1 MKQDW
6 FNTYLSFEERAKAL
20 VDAMTLEE
28 KVSQLTYESK
38 EVGRLGVKE
47 YNWWN
52 ECLHGVARAGV
63 ATVFP
68 QSIGMAAS
76 FNAKLMY
83 DVACAISDEARA
95 KHHEA
100 KRRGDRSIY
109 KGLTFWSPNINIFR
123 DPRWGRGHETYGE
136 DPYLTSQMGIQFC
149 KGLQGEDEKYL
160 KLVATVKHFAVHSGP
175 EADRHKF
182 NAEASIKDMKETY
195 LPAFEACVKE
205 AGAYSVMGAYN
216 RTNGEACCA
225 SKTLLQDTLRD
236 EWGFDGVVVSD
247 CGAIKD
253 IYHDHHLVETPAEAA
268 ALAVKNGCEINCGW
282 IYPHLIEAVEKGF
295 ITEAEIDTAVYRA
308 VLALMKLGVF
318 DPDEMVPYA
327 AIPYEANDSAEHHE
341 LSLEMAKESLVLL
354 KNDNMLPLSKD
365 KIKTIAVI
373 GPNADNKSA
382 LIGNYY
388 GTPSVYNTVLD
399 GIRKTAPDAKV
410 LFAQG
415 CSLST
420 ITPEQFWGEKPNW
433 GFAEAKAAAE
443 KADAVVLVLGLTAEF
458 EGEES
463 VATGEG
469 GDKTDIKMTGA
480 QEELM
485 EAVTAVGKPTVLVNM
500 TGSCMDLRKSA
511 EKCDAIIQAWYPG
524 QFGGLAVAQAIFGE
538 FSPSGKLPITFY
550 KDMSQL
556 PEFTD
561 YSMEKRTYKYFDGKP
576 MYPFGFGL
584 SYGNIE
590 YYDVKISCDKIASGS
605 DITVS
610 VACINRGKMDVKEA
624 VQVYLRD
631 DNASTRVPKYTLVG
645 FRKVELTA
653 GKEERV
659 SFTVESKHMAVITET
674 GEKVIEPGTFTL
686 FIGGSQPDLR
696 SSELLGY
703 DPLSVKFMVE

>member
-6 FNTYLSFEERAKAL
+6 FDTKLSFKERAKAL
-20 VDAMTLEE
+20 VSTMTLEE

-38 EVGRLGVKE
+38 AIGRLGVKE

-76 FNAKLMY
+76 FNDELMH
-83 DVACAISDEARA
+83 DVATAISDEARA

-100 KRRGDRSIY
+100 KRQGDNNIY

-136 DPYLTSQMGIQFC
+136 DPYLTSRMGIEFC
-149 KGLQGEDEKYL
+149 KGLQGDDEKYL

-182 NAEASIKDMKETY
+182 DAIASAKDMKETY
-195 LPAFEACVKE
+195 LPAFEACIKE

-225 SKTLLQDTLRD
+225 SHTLLQETLRD

-282 IYPHLIEAVEKGF
+282 VYPHLLEAVKEGH
-295 ITEAEIDTAVYRA
+295 ITEAEIDVAVNRA
-308 VLALMKLGVF
+308 VLALMKLGMF
-318 DPDEMVPYA
+318 DEDKRVPYA
-327 AIPYEANDSAEHHE
+327 SIPYEINDCEKHHE
-341 LSLEMAKESLVLL
+341 LSKQMARESLVLL
-354 KNDNMLPLSKD
+354 KNDKMLPLNKSKV
-365 KIKTIAVI
+365 KTIAVI
-373 GPNADNKSA
+373 GPNADNKDA

-388 GTPSVYNTVLD
+388 GTPSVYHTVLE
-399 GIRKTAPDAKV
+399 GIRQMAPEAKVIYAPGCSVSKTAEA
-410 LFAQG
+410 
-415 CSLST
+415 
-420 ITPEQFWGEKPNW
+420 FWGEKPDW
-433 GFAEAKAAAE
+433 GFAEARAAAE
-443 KADAVVLVLGLTAEF
+443 NADAVILVLGLTAEF

-463 VATGEG
+463 AATGEG

-485 EAVTAVGKPTVLVNM
+485 EAVTSVGTPTVLVNM
-500 TGSCMDLRKSA
+500 TGSCMDLRKSV
-511 EKCDAIIQAWYPG
+511 EKCEAIIQAWYPG
-524 QFGGLAVAQAIFGE
+524 QFGGLVIAEAIFGE

-550 KDMSQL
+550 NDMSQI
-556 PEFTD
+556 PDFND
-561 YSMEKRTYKYFDGKP
+561 YSMENRTYKFFDGKP
-576 MYPFGFGL
+576 MFPFGFGL

-590 YYDVKISCDKIASGS
+590 YYDVKLSCDKIAVGE
-605 DITVS
+605 DVS
-610 VACINRGKMDVKEA
+610 VSINCINRGEMDVKET

-631 DNASTRVPKYTLVG
+631 DNASTRVPIYKLVN
-645 FRKVELTA
+645 FRKVDLLA
-653 GKEERV
+653 GEEQMV
-659 SFTVESKHMAVITET
+659 SFAIKAKEMAVITDA
-674 GEKVIEPGTFTL
+674 GKSVIEPGMFTA

-696 SSELLGY
+696 SSSLLGY
-703 DPLSVKFMVE
+703 DPLSVKFLVE